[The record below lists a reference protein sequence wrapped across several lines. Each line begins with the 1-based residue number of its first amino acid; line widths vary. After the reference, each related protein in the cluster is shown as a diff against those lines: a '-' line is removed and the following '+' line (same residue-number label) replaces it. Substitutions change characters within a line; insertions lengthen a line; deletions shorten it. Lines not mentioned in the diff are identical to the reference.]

1 MAKSVR
7 LTVGASADRS
17 IGRVFDTFVQAS
29 ARARAQ
35 VAANMNAAL
44 AGGSGGGADKAGRAL
59 DLLNRQALRQI
70 AQIERAQA
78 AARSREESAELASL
92 RRKQRLEVAAFD
104 AKLEMSKR
112 ASAEERRQIDA
123 NAREAERRM
132 RTANDNGVRQRTA
145 VLSQSYSNVA
155 GVARSTLGVARDLG
169 RGAGVDFDLSA
180 ALGRSGSTEKL
191 AADVTNSAFA
201 AKGQSASRADIEAT
215 IASIQA
221 AGDAAKVSYADA
233 AAGLT
238 DFVAKSADLETGKET
253 LGDLAKLA
261 RATGSNVRDIVSAAG
276 DVSKELEGGADKGQ
290 RLMEVMRLVA
300 RQGSLGSVEIRSLA
314 TYMGRVTGTASLFAG
329 GREENIGKLGAIAQL
344 AMKGGR
350 VTAAEATNTSAAIF
364 RDLTKPHAIEAFDK
378 AGIGLFAD
386 KGKTK
391 MRGPDEILMDVVSK
405 SQGDVTKISD
415 LMKNQVSRAAAI
427 SLAKIYS
434 EAGGGAAGEG
444 AMRAEFKKYTTSMT
458 GSQVDSAAALS
469 MGTREAAAQDF
480 NNRME
485 KIAASLGDKLLP
497 AFEKLTPT
505 ILAATEAWAGV
516 VSWAAENPGLA
527 ITSAITASI
536 AKAAIGEALTR
547 AVVSGLAGKTSAAGG
562 GAGALSGNL
571 GSGLAIAATAVTL
584 YAAGTVVIDS
594 ALGGVK
600 GGADQQENQQ
610 FGRENT
616 ISRLSRKMARGE
628 SLSKEDER
636 ALALAKQGTEQ
647 DIAAG
652 TDKTGVLGAIFTS
665 KTMEDVGRSDQAAAN
680 MEALR
685 ADLAK
690 IEALQKGI
698 ADLNAKLGGTLQVQ
712 VTNMPGG
719 AAGVDGE
726 SRSGPN

>member
-1 MAKSVR
+1 VAKSVR

-17 IGRVFDTFVQAS
+17 IGRVFDSLVQAS
-29 ARARAQ
+29 ARARVQ

-44 AGGSGGGADKAGRAL
+44 AGGSGGADRAGRAL
-59 DLLNRQALRQI
+59 ELLNRQALRQI
-70 AQIERAQA
+70 AQIERAQS
-78 AARSREESAELASL
+78 AARSRAESDELASM

-132 RTANDNGVRQRTA
+132 RTANDNGVRSRTA

-201 AKGQSASRADIEAT
+201 AKGQSASRGDVEAT

-238 DFVAKSADLETGKET
+238 EFVAKSADLDTGKEA

-261 RATGSNVRDIVSAAG
+261 RATGSNVRDLVSAAG
-276 DVSKELEGGADKGQ
+276 DVNKELDGGADKGQ

-300 RQGSLGSVEIRSLA
+300 RQGALGSVEIRSLA
-314 TYMGRVTGTASLFAG
+314 TYMGRITGTAALFEG

-350 VTAAEATNTSAAIF
+350 VTAAEATNTSASIF

-434 EAGGGAAGEG
+434 EAGGGAAGES
-444 AMRAEFKKYTTSMT
+444 AMRGEFKKYTTSMT
-458 GSQVDSAAALS
+458 GSQVESAAALS

-497 AFEKLTPT
+497 AFEKMTPT
-505 ILAATEAWAGV
+505 ILAATDAWAGV
-516 VSWAAENPGLA
+516 VGWAAENPGMA
-527 ITSAITASI
+527 ITTAITASI
-536 AKAAIGEALTR
+536 AKAALGEVVTR
-547 AVVSGLAGKTSAAGG
+547 AVVSGLAGKTSAMGGTGG
-562 GAGALSGNL
+562 GMIAGNL

-584 YAAGTVVIDS
+584 YAAGTVVIDG
-594 ALGGVK
+594 ALDGMK

-628 SLSKEDER
+628 GLSKEDER
-636 ALALAKQGTEQ
+636 ALALARQGTEQ

-665 KTMEDVGRSDQAAAN
+665 KTMEDVGRSDSAEAN

-719 AAGVDGE
+719 GASVDGE
-726 SRSGPN
+726 SRSGP

>member
-17 IGRVFDTFVQAS
+17 IGRVFDSFVQAS
-29 ARARAQ
+29 ARARVQ

-59 DLLNRQALRQI
+59 ELLNRQALRQI
-70 AQIERAQA
+70 AQIERAQSA
-78 AARSREESAELASL
+78 SRSREESAEMASM

-123 NAREAERRM
+123 NVREAERRM
-132 RTANDNGVRQRTA
+132 RTANDNGVRSRTA

-191 AADVTNSAFA
+191 ATDVTNSAFA
-201 AKGQSASRADIEAT
+201 AKGQSAGRGDIEAT

-276 DVSKELEGGADKGQ
+276 DVSKELDGGADKGQ

-300 RQGSLGSVEIRSLA
+300 RQGALGSVEIRSLA
-314 TYMGRVTGTASLFAG
+314 TYMGRITGTAALFEG

-344 AMKGGR
+344 AMRGGR
-350 VTAAEATNTSAAIF
+350 VTAAEATNTSASIF
-364 RDLTKPHAIEAFDK
+364 RDLTKPHAIEAFEK
-378 AGIGLFAD
+378 ANIGLFAD

-434 EAGGGAAGEG
+434 EAGGGAAGES
-444 AMRAEFKKYTTSMT
+444 AMRGEFKKYTTSMT
-458 GSQVDSAAALS
+458 GSQVESAAALS

-497 AFEKLTPT
+497 AFEKMTPT
-505 ILAATEAWAGV
+505 ILAATDAWAGV
-516 VSWAAENPGLA
+516 VGWAAENPGLA
-527 ITSAITASI
+527 ITTAITASI
-536 AKAAIGEALTR
+536 AKAALGEVVTR
-547 AVVSGLAGKTSAAGG
+547 AVVSGLAGKTSAMGGGG
-562 GAGALSGNL
+562 GAIAGNL

-584 YAAGTVVIDS
+584 YAAGTVVIDG
-594 ALGGVK
+594 ALEGMK
-600 GGADQQENQQ
+600 GGADQQDNQQ

-628 SLSKEDER
+628 GLSKEDER
-636 ALALAKQGTEQ
+636 ALAQARQGTEM

-665 KTMEDVGRSDQAAAN
+665 KTMEDVGRSDSAAAN

-726 SRSGPN
+726 SRSGP

>member
-17 IGRVFDTFVQAS
+17 IGRVFDSFVQAS
-29 ARARAQ
+29 ARARVQ

-44 AGGSGGGADKAGRAL
+44 AGGTGGADKASRAL
-59 DLLNRQALRQI
+59 ELMNRQALRQI
-70 AQIERAQA
+70 AQIERAQS
-78 AARSREESAELASL
+78 AARSREESAEMASM

-132 RTANDNGVRQRTA
+132 RTANDNGVRSRTA

-201 AKGQSASRADIEAT
+201 AKGQSASRGDIEAT

-276 DVSKELEGGADKGQ
+276 DVSKELDDGADKGQ

-314 TYMGRVTGTASLFAG
+314 TYMGRVTGTAALFAG
-329 GREENIGKLGAIAQL
+329 NREENIGKLGAIAQL

-378 AGIGLFAD
+378 AGINLFAD

-427 SLAKIYS
+427 SLAKIYN

-444 AMRAEFKKYTTSMT
+444 AMRGEFKKYTTSMT
-458 GSQVDSAAALS
+458 GSQVESAAALS

-497 AFEKLTPT
+497 AFEKMTPT
-505 ILAATEAWAGV
+505 ILAVTEAWAGV
-516 VSWAAENPGLA
+516 VGWAAENPGMA
-527 ITSAITASI
+527 ITTAITASI
-536 AKAAIGEALTR
+536 AKAALGEVVTK
-547 AVVSGLAGKTSAAGG
+547 AVISGLAGKTSAAGG
-562 GAGALSGNL
+562 TGGGMIAGNL

-594 ALGGVK
+594 ALGGMK
-600 GGADQQENQQ
+600 GGADQQDNQQ

-616 ISRLSRKMARGE
+616 ISRLSRKLGRGE

-636 ALALAKQGTEQ
+636 ALALARQGTEQ

-652 TDKTGVLGAIFTS
+652 TDKTGILGAIFTS
-665 KTMEDVGRSDQAAAN
+665 KTMEDVGRSDSAAAN

-726 SRSGPN
+726 SRSGP